1 MSADAIFVNGRVWPG
16 LPVAAGP
23 EPTAPAGDGPTAIA
37 VSRGRVLAIGSD
49 AEVRDLARPGCPVT
63 DLGGRRVVPGL
74 IDGHLHAVRAGA
86 TWDEE
91 LHWTGVPDVAAALA
105 SIRAEVAR
113 RPAGEW
119 VRAIGGWHPHQ
130 FTEGRPPSRAELDA
144 VAPEH
149 PVYVQALY
157 EYAVL
162 NTAALR
168 ASGLDR
174 LAEDPPGGHLERDGD
189 GVPTGRISGL
199 PAFNRCLAALPARG
213 PEQERASTA
222 AMQRELHAAGLTG
235 VVDPGGFGMPPDRYD
250 ALFEL
255 WRRGELTLRMRLFL
269 SAVDPGREYEQLEG
283 WLRHGQT
290 QFGDDRLRTLGVG
303 ELIHY
308 GCHDFEGLAP
318 FEISEAAGAEF
329 LRISREAA
337 RHRWP
342 MHVHAVLDSSIDR
355 ILDAWEQVHAELPLT
370 ELRFSLA
377 HADRIGPRNIARLRA
392 LGAGVVVD
400 DRLVFK
406 AAASAEVWG
415 DEAIRRAPPLAD
427 LLAAGIPVAAGTDAT
442 RASSYSPWLSLYWL
456 VAGRSLDGV
465 ARREPRHLLSRERA
479 LHLYT
484 RGSAWLSFE
493 EADRGQLWPGA
504 LADFAVLDADY
515 LTVPAAQIPAIT
527 SELTVVA
534 GTPVH
539 TPL

>member
-1 MSADAIFVNGRVWPG
+1 MSADAIFVNGLVWPG
-16 LPVAAGP
+16 SGTAGGP
-23 EPTAPAGDGPTAIA
+23 EPTALA
-37 VSRGRVLAIGSD
+37 VSRGRVLALGSD
-49 AEVRDLARPGCPVT
+49 AEVRELAGPGCSVT

-74 IDGHLHAVRAGA
+74 IDGHLHAVRAGL
-86 TWDEE
+86 TWDRE
-91 LHWTGVPDVAAALA
+91 LHWTGVPDVATALTA
-105 SIRAEVAR
+105 VEAEVAR
-113 RPAGEW
+113 RPAGDW
-119 VRAIGGWHPHQ
+119 VCAIGGWHPDQ
-130 FTEGRPPSRAELDA
+130 FTEARAPSRAELDA

-174 LAEDPPGGHLERDGD
+174 LTEDPPGGHVERTAD

-199 PAFNRCLAALPARG
+199 PAFNRCLAALPVRG

-222 AMQRELHAAGLTG
+222 AMLRDLHAAGLAG

-255 WRRGELTLRMRLFL
+255 WRRGELTMRMRLFL
-269 SAVDPGREYEQLEG
+269 SAVDPGREYEQLAG

-290 QFGDDRLRTLGVG
+290 RFGDDVLRTLGVG

-337 RHRWP
+337 RRRWP
-342 MHVHAVLDSSIDR
+342 MHVHAVLDTSIDR
-355 ILDAWEQVHAELPLT
+355 ILDAWEKVHAEFPVT
-370 ELRFSLA
+370 GLRFSLA

-400 DRLVFK
+400 DRLVLK
-406 AAASAEVWG
+406 AAASARVWG
-415 DEAIRRAPPLAD
+415 DEVVRQAPPLAD
-427 LLAAGIPVAAGTDAT
+427 LLAAGVPVAAGTDGT

-465 ARREPRHLLSRERA
+465 ARRDPRHLLGRAEA

-493 EADRGQLWPGA
+493 EADRGHLFPGA
-504 LADFAVLDADY
+504 LADFAVLDPDY
-515 LTVPAAQIPAIT
+515 LTVPAEQIPAIR
-527 SELTVVA
+527 SVLTVVA

-539 TPL
+539 RT